1 VLDTCELL
9 EHWLLAQTEKQMSF
23 APGFEV
29 PQRLHSTATLD
40 TESEEDPGVTASDT
54 LALGP
59 KEYSV
64 SGSDDDG
71 DGDGDGDGDDACH
84 GDSDQMPTDNNTGD
98 GSGMQPE
105 YQYEDWE
112 NDEYWDKDERMAARQ
127 KIPPFPSIAQTEGCE
142 YFSDEYTWDV
152 HPDEIIESASGSSH
166 LATDTEDLAMPYAIV
181 NDVDLAPHDSLQL
194 PRDLGVLEYLNTPF
208 DPETANAAL
217 QIALQDLGFPTD
229 SDQPYFVANEDY
241 GCFHPELLGDDP
253 PELFHSAL
261 EVITNAANWPAPSG
275 PGEVIGIWLNGYPAT
290 LLDLS
295 DEPPFPDPEDNPQPI
310 SRLYNSFNH
319 LLSEHIVVR
328 VTDEDINSVV
338 DVIAISNAAT
348 DNLYSPHPTYEL
360 REASP
365 TYMEEYLATL
375 PVYSEDMDYPGPEY
389 SYAPQDTQP
398 FDLDALTWPYEGHDL
413 ASFSSSITGVPKN
426 DTAVAV
432 PVIVTRQV
440 WTAQEP
446 EFPEEYGDGSQY
458 LVLDP
463 AYDLNEWEEPIYQLP
478 SFLPPGE
485 IPTDR
490 YSYIEP
496 PPLES
501 YARPVPKECWI
512 CASHGATQTF
522 DLLPPRRV
530 ARTPPLVVIPRSPSP
545 LSPLLPMPHLP
556 PTLSQGSDGTE
567 APQDTIVTGI
577 TSLLGFIS
585 SAPQYMLGSDT
596 SQHQHLHF
604 A

>member
-1 VLDTCELL
+1 LDACELL
-9 EHWLLAQTEKQMSF
+9 EHWFPAQMD
-23 APGFEV
+23 
-29 PQRLHSTATLD
+29 L
-40 TESEEDPGVTASDT
+40 GVTASDA
-54 LALGP
+54 LALGS
-59 KEYSV
+59 KEDSD
-64 SGSDDDG
+64 SDSDDDA
-71 DGDGDGDGDDACH
+71 DGDDACH
-84 GDSDQMPTDNNTGD
+84 GDSDQMPTDNNIGD

-127 KIPPFPSIAQTEGCE
+127 TTPPFPSITQTEGCE
-142 YFSDEYTWDV
+142 YFSDEYTWDI
-152 HPDEIIESASGSSH
+152 HPDEVIESVSGSSH
-166 LATDTEDLAMPYAIV
+166 PATDTEDLTMPYAIV
-181 NDVDLAPHDSLQL
+181 NDVDLAPHDNLQL

-217 QIALQDLGFPTD
+217 QITLQDLGFPAD
-229 SDQPYFVANEDY
+229 STQPYFTANEGC

-253 PELFHSAL
+253 PELFYSAI
-261 EVITNAANWPAPSG
+261 EAITNTANWPAPSG
-275 PGEVIGIWLNGYPAT
+275 PAEVIGIWLNGYPAT
-290 LLDLS
+290 LLNLS
-295 DEPPFPDPEDNPQPI
+295 DEPPYPDPEDNPQPI
-310 SRLYNSFNH
+310 ARLYSSFKH

-328 VTDEDINSVV
+328 VTDEDLNSVV

-348 DNLYSPHPTYEL
+348 DNLYSPNPTYEL
-360 REASP
+360 GEARP

-375 PVYSEDMDYPGPEY
+375 PDYYEGMEYIIPES
-389 SYAPQDTQP
+389 SYDLQDTQP
-398 FDLDALTWPYEGHDL
+398 LNLDALAWPHEGYELEASL
-413 ASFSSSITGVPKN
+413 AALNAPKK
-426 DTAVAV
+426 DATTVTV
-432 PVIVTRQV
+432 PVVVMTQKY
-440 WTAQEP
+440 TAEEP

-463 AYDLNEWEEPIYQLP
+463 DYDLNEWEEPIYQLP
-478 SFLPPGE
+478 SFLPPGG
-485 IPTDR
+485 IPTDC
-490 YSYIEP
+490 YQYIEP

-501 YARPVPKECWI
+501 YARPLSKECWI
-512 CASHGATQTF
+512 CAPHGSTQTF
-522 DLLPPRRV
+522 DPLPPRRV

-545 LSPLLPMPHLP
+545 LSPLPLMPHPP